1 MPELSVLDLV
11 RIRQDDASPRDALE
25 RAADLAQYAEQLGF
39 RRYWVAEHHNMRGIG
54 SAATSIVIAH
64 IAEAT
69 STIRIGSGGIM
80 LPNHSPLLIAE
91 QFGTLAALYGDR
103 IDLGLGRAPG
113 TDGYASR
120 ALRRDPQAADRFPQD
135 VLELQALLGDPVP
148 DQAVIATP
156 GAGTHVPIWILG
168 SSLFG
173 ARLAAELGLPFG
185 FASHFAPQGLDA
197 ALNVYR
203 TYFKPS
209 EQLAAPYALIGVIV
223 VAADT
228 DAEAKR
234 LATTAQMASTNILRD
249 ARTLSLP
256 PIDNIDDYWTPQ
268 EKPHVLERMT
278 CSAIGSPETVR
289 ERLAAIAE
297 RTQADEFMIVSD
309 IYDHEARKHSLDLTV
324 AATENYVTPSE
335 VEGREKILAL

>member
-1 MPELSVLDLV
+1 MPALSFLDLV
-11 RIRQDDASPRDALE
+11 RIRQDDKSPREALN
-25 RAADLAQYAEQLGF
+25 RAADLAKYAEQLGF
-39 RRYWVAEHHNMRGIG
+39 QRYWVAEHHNMRGIG
-54 SAATSIVIAH
+54 SAATSVVIAH

-120 ALRRDPQAADRFPQD
+120 ALRRGGEAAERFPQD
-135 VLELQALLGDPVP
+135 VLELQALLDDPVP
-148 DQAVIATP
+148 NQAVVATP
-156 GAGTHVPIWILG
+156 GAGSHVPIWILG

-185 FASHFAPQGLDA
+185 FASHFAPDGLDA

-203 TYFKPS
+203 SNFKPS
-209 EQLAAPYALIGVIV
+209 KQLAAPYALIGVIV
-223 VAADT
+223 VAAET

-234 LATTAQMASTNILRD
+234 LATTAQMASANILRD
-249 ARTLSLP
+249 ARNLSLP
-256 PIDNIDDYWTPQ
+256 PIDDIDDYWTPQ

-297 RTQADEFMIVSD
+297 RTHADEFMVVSD
-309 IYDHEARKHSLDLTV
+309 IYDPEARKRSLELTV
-324 AATENYVTPSE
+324 AATE
-335 VEGREKILAL
+335 KLIAA